1 MVTPPAPPPPDCLSQ
16 GERRVLASRE
26 FRPARPERSRGTL
39 APEPKPTLSLGFYLG
54 MALAV
59 IVICVL
65 ALIGA
70 ATVGV
75 LAAAW
80 VGGWAW

>member
-1 MVTPPAPPPPDCLSQ
+1 MVTGRDTL
-16 GERRVLASRE
+16 GEGQRRVLASRGIS
-26 FRPARPERSRGTL
+26 PARPVL

-59 IVICVL
+59 IVISVL

-70 ATVGV
+70 VTVAV